1 VPQVRVVDEDG
12 SQLGIMSTDDARRVA
27 LERDLDLV
35 EIAPTSKPP
44 VCKLMNYGKFCYQQS
59 KKAHEMK
66 KHQKIIHVKEV
77 KFRPRISEHDY
88 EFKKNHITRFL
99 EEGDKVKVVIMF
111 RGREIVHKDFGWRI
125 LDRLQKELGEIGM
138 VEKGSQM
145 EGSNLIMVMGP
156 KKAG

>member
-1 VPQVRVVDEDG
+1 
-12 SQLGIMSTDDARRVA
+12 
-27 LERDLDLV
+27 
-35 EIAPTSKPP
+35 
-44 VCKLMNYGKFCYQQS
+44 
-59 KKAHEMK
+59 MK

>member
-12 SQLGIMSTDDARRVA
+12 SQLGIMSTDEARRVA
-27 LERDLDLV
+27 LEKDLDLV

-66 KHQKIIHVKEV
+66 KHQRIIHVKEV
-77 KFRPRISEHDY
+77 KFRPRISEHDF
-88 EFKKNHITRFL
+88 EFKKNHIVRFL

-125 LDRLQKELGEIGM
+125 LDRLQKELGEIGI

-145 EGSNLIMVMGP
+145 EGNNLIMVMGP